1 VSPRL
6 TPVRR
11 LGGRRAVAL
20 LMVLLAVAIAG
31 CGTKQVTVT
40 GANGQATTETV
51 KNIHFANTKF
61 VLHMGLAFGA
71 FHRYIYK
78 PLKDGALRAGAPHRI
93 ATLAK
98 GALAAAFIV
107 HELRIARE
115 DALSSNQLRPL
126 LVKLDNLESRI
137 RGLIP
142 GLKSGSASS
151 AAISGASSA
160 TSGLGSQ
167 SHGLGVPIHAIAH
180 AL

>member
-1 VSPRL
+1 M
-6 TPVRR
+6 
-11 LGGRRAVAL
+11 AVT
-20 LMVLLAVAIAG
+20 LLAAG

-40 GANGQATTETV
+40 GANGQATTATV

-78 PLKDGALRAGAPHRI
+78 PLKYGELRSGAPHRI

-98 GALAAAFIV
+98 AALAGAFIV

-126 LVKLDNLESRI
+126 LVKLDNEESRI
-137 RGLIP
+137 EALVP
-142 GLKSGSASS
+142 GLKHGSASAS
-151 AAISGASSA
+151 AINGAAGA
-160 TSGLGSQ
+160 TNALGSQ
-167 SHGLGVPIHAIAH
+167 SSGLGARIHDIASN
-180 AL
+180 L